1 MEQEED
7 KKIGRP
13 SLTVCMF
20 CGLIFGLAVSAGWD
34 NRGAG
39 IGAGLL
45 VGLLYYYVRRSMAD
59 AADGG
64 RMLPTVTIDACKR
77 LFPALLF

>member
-13 SLTVCMF
+13 SLVICMF

-39 IGAGLL
+39 VGAGLL
-45 VGLLYYYVRRSMAD
+45 VGVLYYYIRNRMVD
-59 AADGG
+59 ASDKGKDKAEGD
-64 RMLPTVTIDACKR
+64 D
-77 LFPALLF
+77 

>member
-13 SLTVCMF
+13 SLVICML
-20 CGLIFGLAVSAGWD
+20 CGLMFGLAVSAGWD

-39 IGAGLL
+39 VGAGLL
-45 VGLLYYYVRRSMAD
+45 VGMLYYYVRHRMADASGGGKD
-59 AADGG
+59 AADG
-64 RMLPTVTIDACKR
+64 DD
-77 LFPALLF
+77 

>member
-13 SLTVCMF
+13 SVTVCMF

-64 RMLPTVTIDACKR
+64 KDA
-77 LFPALLF
+77 ADGDD

>member
-20 CGLIFGLAVSAGWD
+20 CGLIFGLAVSAG
-34 NRGAG
+34 G
-39 IGAGLL
+39 
-45 VGLLYYYVRRSMAD
+45 
-59 AADGG
+59 
-64 RMLPTVTIDACKR
+64 TIAEPASAQGCWWACCIIT
-77 LFPALLF
+77 

>member
-45 VGLLYYYVRRSMAD
+45 V
-59 AADGG
+59 
-64 RMLPTVTIDACKR
+64 ACCIIT
-77 LFPALLF
+77 